1 MRVTMVASI
10 SGVYP
15 SMIEEPFII
24 GTPARQTVSLSTMRL
39 PLRGPSGAPRTS
51 VFTYQAFSGFS
62 DKSGKRPGERG

>member
-24 GTPARQTVSLSTMRL
+24 GTPAKQTVSLSAMRL
-39 PLRGPSGAPRTS
+39 PCREPFEAPRTS

-62 DKSGKRPGERG
+62 EMAGK